1 MTRIVDCEHKE
12 YFKQTIIVIHVIF
25 FSVLK
30 SIEFSSGSPSDEVD
44 GGPDK
49 TKSLEMLLLE
59 KNKSLQSENTQ
70 LKVSS
75 SELSGESGFHYHYE
89 TCPCNIQRFLKL

>member
-1 MTRIVDCEHKE
+1 M
-12 YFKQTIIVIHVIF
+12 F

-89 TCPCNIQRFLKL
+89 NLPMQYTEIFKVVKN